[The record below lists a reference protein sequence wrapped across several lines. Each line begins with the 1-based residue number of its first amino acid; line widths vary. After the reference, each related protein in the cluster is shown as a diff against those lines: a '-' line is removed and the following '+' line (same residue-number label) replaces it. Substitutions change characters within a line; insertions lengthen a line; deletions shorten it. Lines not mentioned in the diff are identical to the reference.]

1 MTNGHWTT
9 KRTDMCY
16 LELFNQWEIKSP
28 SKIGNYFENFDG
40 SA

>member
-1 MTNGHWTT
+1 MDVGQQSAQI
-9 KRTDMCY
+9 CVIY
-16 LELFNQWEIKSP
+16 LEFFNQWEIISP

>member
-16 LELFNQWEIKSP
+16 LEFFNQWEISP
-28 SKIGNYFENFDG
+28 SKIGNYFENFD
-40 SA
+40 A